1 LFEKETNV
9 SIISELSAAVKNAI
23 PALRDTAHTLAALR
37 KRLAEVD
44 SETAALDRL
53 PHHPDDLIEHYT
65 KASSEDKF
73 LEHLRAHFINQQ
85 TIAAMASST
94 LANHAGSHLT
104 AIGPAVPSFGT
115 LAMAPADSI
124 APQLSTAFALEAI
137 LGQLYR
143 DRVAELVRKALP
155 PGYVGVSMAE
165 RAART
170 AKLNKERA
178 KIVEQIGELES
189 SLAEL
194 GIVAA
199 APTTAGSDAVH
210 SASRERAQANV
221 AAEVAE
227 YERDVARVQP

>member
-1 LFEKETNV
+1 M

-37 KRLAEVD
+37 KRLAEVE

-53 PHHPDDLIEHYT
+53 PHHPDDLIAHYT
-65 KASSEDKF
+65 KASTEDKF
-73 LEHLRAHFINQQ
+73 VEHLRAHFINQQ

-94 LANHAGSHLT
+94 LADHAGSHLT
-104 AIGPAVPSFGT
+104 AVGPAVRSFGT
-115 LAMAPADSI
+115 LAMAPAETV
-124 APQLSTAFALEAI
+124 APQLSTAFAIEAI

-155 PGYVGVSMAE
+155 AGYEGVSMAE
-165 RAART
+165 RAKRA
-170 AKLNKERA
+170 AKLKAERA
-178 KIVEQIGELES
+178 KIVEQITELEG

-199 APTTAGSDAVH
+199 APTAAGSDA
-210 SASRERAQANV
+210 ANNAARERAQDNV

-227 YERDVARVQP
+227 YQRDFGSVLGANREQH